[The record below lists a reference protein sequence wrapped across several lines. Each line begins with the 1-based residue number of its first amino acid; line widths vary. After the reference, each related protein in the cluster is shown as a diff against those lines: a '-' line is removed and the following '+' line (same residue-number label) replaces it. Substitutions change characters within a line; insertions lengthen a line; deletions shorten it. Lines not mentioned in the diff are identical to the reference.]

1 MWRMVKVAKGS
12 FLILMLF
19 ALVTCAPGALAQVE
33 IEVWHSMPAG
43 AATEIWRQLVDRFN
57 EQNPDIIVRDI
68 NVGGYTTGYEKAV
81 VAWAGGAPPNIMHLE
96 QARNTT
102 FIDEG
107 LVLPLEPFIEKDPTF
122 PEDDFIPTMRNVFTY
137 DRDGRLDGIP
147 FNTSTPVNYIRRDLF
162 EQAGLDPDRPPR
174 TWEEILEFS
183 RKLTRDTN
191 NDGDPDTFGTSFYSW
206 GWMFEAWL
214 GQNGGRVLNED
225 GTRFLLNSPEAI
237 GMLEFTQ
244 KLVHEHRVAD
254 YGGGASYF
262 YVGRVA
268 MTEGSTASLQN
279 HIRQAEDLGYSL
291 GVAPLACNV
300 ECYAPIGG
308 GGFVIFDTGTAEQ
321 KEASWRF
328 LSYLS
333 SPEVYAEFAKG
344 TGYMVARRS
353 AFEELQDYFL
363 EEPRARVTYDQIDY
377 AYPRP
382 QVPFWETMHG
392 YYGKIYQVQ
401 MVQNGDFRPVLEEA
415 TQVGNQLLAEW
426 LEKRA
431 QRDR

>member
-1 MWRMVKVAKGS
+1 
-12 FLILMLF
+12 
-19 ALVTCAPGALAQVE
+19 
-33 IEVWHSMPAG
+33 
-43 AATEIWRQLVDRFN
+43 
-57 EQNPDIIVRDI
+57 
-68 NVGGYTTGYEKAV
+68 
-81 VAWAGGAPPNIMHLE
+81 
-96 QARNTT
+96 
-102 FIDEG
+102 
-107 LVLPLEPFIEKDPTF
+107 
-122 PEDDFIPTMRNVFTY
+122 MRNVFTY
-137 DRDGRLDGIP
+137 DRDGRLYGIP

-291 GVAPLACNV
+291 GVAPPGL
-300 ECYAPIGG
+300 
-308 GGFVIFDTGTAEQ
+308 
-321 KEASWRF
+321 
-328 LSYLS
+328 
-333 SPEVYAEFAKG
+333 
-344 TGYMVARRS
+344 
-353 AFEELQDYFL
+353 
-363 EEPRARVTYDQIDY
+363 
-377 AYPRP
+377 
-382 QVPFWETMHG
+382 
-392 YYGKIYQVQ
+392 
-401 MVQNGDFRPVLEEA
+401 
-415 TQVGNQLLAEW
+415 
-426 LEKRA
+426 
-431 QRDR
+431 